1 MDKCGQS
8 YFINLSDN
16 HCTNGTL
23 AKFIHNSKNTVT
35 TLMTGL
41 LNSVLQ
47 CIAEGRG
54 KRKGVEGKDRR
65 GGGGVRKGLGKIMFD
80 GEIRDLTEFPQ

>member
-47 CIAEGRG
+47 YIAEG
-54 KRKGVEGKDRR
+54 
-65 GGGGVRKGLGKIMFD
+65 GGGGKEWGERSEGRGGLEKGWGK
-80 GEIRDLTEFPQ
+80 